1 MDGRRPGL
9 GALSD
14 MHGGDHLLV
23 MDGGDNL
30 VATLNTWSQLQS
42 VERWRVKTMKAT
54 EHRIASEI
62 VQNHALIAIKDAG
75 TRNLTKS
82 AKGAAEI
89 PGRKVTQK
97 RGPNRSTLSQRW
109 ASISSNL
116 EYTSPMV

>member
-1 MDGRRPGL
+1 
-9 GALSD
+9 
-14 MHGGDHLLV
+14 

-30 VATLNTWSQLQS
+30 VATLNTWSQLQN

-62 VQNHALIAIKDAG
+62 VQDHALIAIKDAG

-89 PGRKVTQK
+89 PGRNVAQK
-97 RGPNRSTLSQRW
+97 RDPNRSTRSQRW
-109 ASISSNL
+109 ASISSKL